1 MEKALNSSSKLLD
14 IFKFIEIT
22 NFEINPIM
30 TNWFWQIMVNNHCA
44 HVGTVVL
51 EWFGYEGDLRTQKRK
66 FIDML
71 KRNSIPYKE
80 LTSKEEIELYPT
92 IKEEILSLPHKGA
105 IACSKWLVMKPYD
118 IKIAMLRLNTKN
130 SQIIKQYYIKMEE
143 LIRLYAQYTTLF
155 IEKEKEQMSREM
167 NSLQLMMEEMKIANL
182 KQEEERKLDRLMLT
196 ESRNMLQ
203 IMGIEIKTVK
213 NNNNN
218 LIDQNNELLERVD
231 EVLHKVD
238 VVQTKLNISVEDR
251 APQPDKNKRRERFLL
266 LKRNDE
272 NYPYYTIRAQDINAK
287 KALKRQKDMFSDV
300 TILLDLICHPNT
312 KTFYVRIKDDLK
324 KKGVEFHLCEISIED
339 SQITEQDLVE
349 AMMKINDEKREIK
362 NEK

>member
-1 MEKALNSSSKLLD
+1 MASN
-14 IFKFIEIT
+14 
-22 NFEINPIM
+22 
-30 TNWFWQIMVNNHCA
+30 VNLMI
-44 HVGTVVL
+44 V
-51 EWFGYEGDLRTQKRK
+51 
-66 FIDML
+66 
-71 KRNSIPYKE
+71 
-80 LTSKEEIELYPT
+80 
-92 IKEEILSLPHKGA
+92 
-105 IACSKWLVMKPYD
+105 
-118 IKIAMLRLNTKN
+118 KIAMLRLNTKN

-143 LIRLYAQYTTLF
+143 LIRLYAQYTRYLY
-155 IEKEKEQMSREM
+155 EKEKEQMYREM
-167 NSLQLMMEEMKIANL
+167 NSLQLIMEEMKIANL

-196 ESRNMLQ
+196 ESRNMLR

-312 KTFYVRIKDDLK
+312 KTFYVRIKDGLK

-349 AMMKINDEKREIK
+349 AMMKINDEKREI
-362 NEK
+362 N

>member
-1 MEKALNSSSKLLD
+1 MNKQCNIFGVQNQSEPDPLIKKALNSSIKLLD

-143 LIRLYAQYTTLF
+143 LIRLY
-155 IEKEKEQMSREM
+155 
-167 NSLQLMMEEMKIANL
+167 
-182 KQEEERKLDRLMLT
+182 
-196 ESRNMLQ
+196 
-203 IMGIEIKTVK
+203 V
-213 NNNNN
+213 
-218 LIDQNNELLERVD
+218 
-231 EVLHKVD
+231 
-238 VVQTKLNISVEDR
+238 
-251 APQPDKNKRRERFLL
+251 
-266 LKRNDE
+266 
-272 NYPYYTIRAQDINAK
+272 
-287 KALKRQKDMFSDV
+287 
-300 TILLDLICHPNT
+300 NT
-312 KTFYVRIKDDLK
+312 QRYLLK
-324 KKGVEFHLCEISIED
+324 KK
-339 SQITEQDLVE
+339 
-349 AMMKINDEKREIK
+349 K
-362 NEK
+362 NKCLGK

>member
-1 MEKALNSSSKLLD
+1 
-14 IFKFIEIT
+14 
-22 NFEINPIM
+22 M

-66 FIDML
+66 FIDI

-167 NSLQLMMEEMKIANL
+167 NSLQLIMEEMKMLIEN
-182 KQEEERKLDRLMLT
+182 KKTERKLDRLML
-196 ESRNMLQ
+196 Q
-203 IMGIEIKTVK
+203 I
-213 NNNNN
+213 
-218 LIDQNNELLERVD
+218 
-231 EVLHKVD
+231 
-238 VVQTKLNISVEDR
+238 
-251 APQPDKNKRRERFLL
+251 
-266 LKRNDE
+266 
-272 NYPYYTIRAQDINAK
+272 
-287 KALKRQKDMFSDV
+287 
-300 TILLDLICHPNT
+300 
-312 KTFYVRIKDDLK
+312 
-324 KKGVEFHLCEISIED
+324 
-339 SQITEQDLVE
+339 
-349 AMMKINDEKREIK
+349 
-362 NEK
+362 

>member
-1 MEKALNSSSKLLD
+1 MNKQCNIFGVQNQSEPDPLIKKALNSSIKLLD

-66 FIDML
+66 FIDI

-155 IEKEKEQMSREM
+155 IEKEK
-167 NSLQLMMEEMKIANL
+167 
-182 KQEEERKLDRLMLT
+182 
-196 ESRNMLQ
+196 
-203 IMGIEIKTVK
+203 
-213 NNNNN
+213 
-218 LIDQNNELLERVD
+218 
-231 EVLHKVD
+231 
-238 VVQTKLNISVEDR
+238 
-251 APQPDKNKRRERFLL
+251 NKCLG
-266 LKRNDE
+266 K
-272 NYPYYTIRAQDINAK
+272 
-287 KALKRQKDMFSDV
+287 
-300 TILLDLICHPNT
+300 
-312 KTFYVRIKDDLK
+312 
-324 KKGVEFHLCEISIED
+324 
-339 SQITEQDLVE
+339 
-349 AMMKINDEKREIK
+349 
-362 NEK
+362 